1 MFVSFFLKGLNSIE
15 FREFMKLALEFLG
28 HCYHIDVDYTQ
39 QLLTDDLINFSNATC
54 ITLAVDVMHYDF
66 VAHNCCQNLIND
78 IWMGGLQ
85 TRKNSSIKVTIFFI
99 KNSVKIGFTLE
110 PF

>member
-1 MFVSFFLKGLNSIE
+1 MLVSFFLKGLNSIE

-85 TRKNSSIKVTIFFI
+85 TRKNSSIKVSIFF
-99 KNSVKIGFTLE
+99 KKYY
-110 PF
+110 